1 MDKTAIVSGGS
12 RGLGAAIVRQ
22 LASEDYFVYFSYL
35 KNREQAERLVEELGD
50 SRVSAIQCN
59 IADFDSVKKMADTI
73 FSDDRRD
80 VELLVN
86 NAGITADKALAFMDQ
101 SQWHDVIDTNLNGLF
116 NMCRN
121 TVLHFFKKGSGCII
135 NMSSV
140 SGLHGQA
147 GQCNYSASKGG
158 IISFTKSLAK
168 ELSPR
173 GVRVNAIAP
182 GYIQTDM
189 LDTIAPSSLKQ
200 IEQEI
205 LMGRIGQ
212 CEEIA
217 QVVSFLASPAA
228 SYITGQTIVVDGGLS
243 V

>member
-1 MDKTAIVSGGS
+1 MKKTAIVSGGS

-22 LASEDYFVYFSYL
+22 LVTEDYFVYFSYRT
-35 KNREQAERLVEELGD
+35 NREQAQRLIDELGE
-50 SRVSAIQCN
+50 SRVSATECDV
-59 IADFDSVKKMADTI
+59 ADFNSVKRMVDRI
-73 FSDDRRD
+73 FSDPGRD

-101 SQWHDVIDTNLNGLF
+101 SQWRDVIDTNLNGIF

-140 SGLHGQA
+140 SGLQGQA

-158 IISFTKSLAK
+158 IISFTKALAK

-189 LDTIAPSSLKQ
+189 LDSIAPDRLKK

-205 LMGRIGQ
+205 LLGRIGQ
-212 CEEIA
+212 SEEIA
-217 QVVSFLASPAA
+217 KVVSFLASPAA

-243 V
+243 I

>member
-1 MDKTAIVSGGS
+1 MLKTAIVSGGS

-22 LASEDYFVYFSYL
+22 LVSENYFVYFSYL
-35 KNREQAERLVEELGD
+35 TNQALARQLVDELGA
-50 SRVSAIQCN
+50 SSVCAVQCD
-59 IADFDSVKKMADTI
+59 IADFTAVKNMVNNI
-73 FSDDRRD
+73 FSDSRHD

-101 SQWHDVIDTNLNGLF
+101 SHWQDVIDTNLNGLF

-158 IISFTKSLAK
+158 IISFTKALAK
-168 ELSPR
+168 EISPR

-182 GYIQTDM
+182 GYIETDM
-189 LDTIAPSSLKQ
+189 LKTIAPAHRQQ
-200 IEQEI
+200 IEQKI
-205 LMGRIGQ
+205 LLGRIGQ

-228 SYITGQTIVVDGGLS
+228 SYITGQTIVVDGGLN